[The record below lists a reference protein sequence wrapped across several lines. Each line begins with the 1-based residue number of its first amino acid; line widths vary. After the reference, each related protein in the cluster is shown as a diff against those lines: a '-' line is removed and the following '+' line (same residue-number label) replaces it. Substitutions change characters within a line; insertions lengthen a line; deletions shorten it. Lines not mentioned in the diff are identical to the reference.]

1 MSYTREERLDIGKQI
16 YNNEMSVQLREKE
29 EREKRQQQS
38 KNELITNVSHDL
50 RSPLTSIIGYVE
62 LLKETGPKDRQR
74 FA

>member
-50 RSPLTSIIGYVE
+50 RPVFRH
-62 LLKETGPKDRQR
+62 P
-74 FA
+74 